1 MFLLMP
7 VHAQK
12 SNTVAGESTI
22 STPNICFLR
31 PGKNV
36 KRFCF
41 SDIRRLE
48 KAKAGFDR
56 FLKELIERRLT
67 MKITNNHFS
76 MSRVL
81 QSARFFLLPMILSA
95 LISFS
100 GAVSSVSA
108 QTTGE
113 VCRETQKVIE
123 QYQQEEQEATTNA
136 YYKNNEEDMHRN
148 LSILNKAISN
158 GTLLSDRN
166 LGVLAQELFLTLPKE
181 AIRMTP
187 EERSAFQR
195 QARSI
200 LVQKIQELSGFTLE
214 ELDQKVERIQQQL
227 GVRRERFKALNC
239 DEVLSRNKVTLL
251 NVSGTWDFECCD
263 KKYTGKLTLKQDGNT
278 ITGNFGET
286 TNGTTGNIKG
296 QINGNTLTFERK
308 WDGKK
313 QNYVLTLSA
322 DGKTLTGN
330 FSGDRNPSAETDVRA
345 TRP

>member
-1 MFLLMP
+1 M
-7 VHAQK
+7 K
-12 SNTVAGESTI
+12 
-22 STPNICFLR
+22 
-31 PGKNV
+31 
-36 KRFCF
+36 
-41 SDIRRLE
+41 
-48 KAKAGFDR
+48 
-56 FLKELIERRLT
+56 LID
-67 MKITNNHFS
+67 NHFS

-108 QTTGE
+108 QTTTE

-136 YYKNNEEDMHRN
+136 YYKNNETDMRRN
-148 LSILNKAISN
+148 LSILNKAIAN

-166 LGVLAQELFLTLPKE
+166 LGVLAHELFLTLPKE

-187 EERSAFQR
+187 DERSAFQR

-200 LVQKIQELSGFTLE
+200 MVQKIQELSGFTLE

-227 GVRRERFKALNC
+227 RVRRERSKALNC
-239 DEVLSRNKVTLL
+239 DEVLSRNKVTIL
-251 NVSGTWDFECCD
+251 NVSGIWDFECCTSNG
-263 KKYTGKLTLKQDGNT
+263 KKAYTGKLTLIQDGNS
-278 ITGNFGET
+278 IKGNFGET
-286 TNGTTGNIKG
+286 TNGTAGDIEG
-296 QINGNTLTFERK
+296 QINGNSLTFERN

-330 FSGDRNPSAETDVRA
+330 FSGDRNPSAGTDVTA
-345 TRP
+345 TRH